1 MTANMDTPYADTE
14 LISLARQLIQIP
26 SENPPGD
33 TTAVASAVAKHL
45 DHPHIE
51 INRFEPQKGIVN
63 LVAIVRGAEAGPRV
77 VLNGHLDTFTAG
89 DPAGWSADPF
99 SGDLRD
105 GRLYG
110 RGAGDMKAGVAIL
123 VTVVRALAQQQGK
136 MKGELV
142 LTLVSDEETGGTWGT
157 RWLLANVPESRG
169 DYLLNADA
177 GHPRVVRYGEKG
189 VMWLKLTSR
198 GKACHGAHV
207 HLGVNAIELLT
218 AALNDLL
225 TLRDLPTRL
234 PAHVLEAM
242 KEAREVSEQEGGTGE
257 FENLR
262 DITVN
267 VGSFHSGQVPNIVP
281 AHAEATV
288 DIRFPSGF
296 SGEDMK
302 RLIAERLSRHPAIQ
316 WETVPGSETEPALT
330 SPDHRLVQCFL
341 KHAREKVAPEAVANM
356 RVGLTDARLFRHA
369 GMPAVVY
376 GPTAFN
382 MGGVDEHVLI
392 DQVKAVYQV
401 QLAVAKELLSLA

>member
-1 MTANMDTPYADTE
+1 MNVSSADTE
-14 LISLARQLIQIP
+14 LISIARRLIQIP

-33 TTAVASAVAKHL
+33 TTAVAHAVSSLL
-45 DHPHIE
+45 DTPDIE
-51 INRFEPQKGIVN
+51 IKRFEPQKGVVN
-63 LVAIVRGAEAGPRV
+63 LVAIIRGAEPGPRV

-89 DPAGWSADPF
+89 DPSEWSTDPF
-99 SGDLRD
+99 GGEIRD

-110 RGAGDMKAGVAIL
+110 RGSGDMKAGIAIL
-123 VTVVRALAQQQGK
+123 VTVARELARQRGK

-157 RWLLANVPESRG
+157 RWILANVPESRG

-189 VMWLKLTSR
+189 VMWLKLTSQ

-207 HLGVNAIELLT
+207 HLGVNAIELLS

-225 TLRDLPTRL
+225 TLRQLPTRL
-234 PAHVLEAM
+234 PSNVLEAM
-242 KEAREVSEQEGGTGE
+242 KKAREVSEQEGGVGE

-267 VGSFHSGQVPNIVP
+267 VGSFHAGHVPNIVP
-281 AHAEATV
+281 GHAEATV

-296 SGEDMK
+296 SGEEMK
-302 RLIAERLSRHPAIQ
+302 RLITERLAAHPAVQ
-316 WETVPGSETEPALT
+316 WEVIPGSETEPAHT

-341 KHAREKVAPEAVANM
+341 KYAREKVSPEAVANM

-392 DQVKAVYQV
+392 SQVEAVYQV
-401 QLAVAKELLSLA
+401 QLAVAKELLSLT

>member
-1 MTANMDTPYADTE
+1 MTTPVVETE
-14 LISLARQLIQIP
+14 LISIARRLIQIP

-33 TTAVASAVAKHL
+33 TTAVAEALTNLLNV
-45 DHPHIE
+45 PNVE
-51 INRFEPQKGIVN
+51 IKRFEPQKGVVN
-63 LVAIVRGAEAGPRV
+63 LVAIVRGAQAGPRV
-77 VLNGHLDTFTAG
+77 VLNGHLDTFAVG
-89 DPAGWSADPF
+89 DPAGWSTDPL
-99 SGDLRD
+99 GGEIRD

-110 RGAGDMKAGVAIL
+110 RGAGDMKSGIAIL
-123 VTVVRALAQQQGK
+123 VTVMRELAQQQSQ

-189 VMWLKLTSR
+189 VMWLKLTST

-207 HLGVNAIELLT
+207 HLGVNAIELLM
-218 AALNDLL
+218 AALHDLL
-225 TLRDLPTRL
+225 TLRELPTRL
-234 PAHVLEAM
+234 PGHVLKAM
-242 KEAREVSEQEGGTGE
+242 EEAREVSEQEGGVGE

-262 DITVN
+262 DITMN
-267 VGSFHSGQVPNIVP
+267 IGSFHSGQVPNIVP
-281 AHAEATV
+281 GHAEATV

-296 SGEDMK
+296 SGDEIK
-302 RLIAERLSRHPAIQ
+302 RLIEERLSKHLSVQ
-316 WETVPGSETEPALT
+316 WETIPGSETEPALT

-382 MGGVDEHVLI
+382 MGGVDEHVLV
-392 DQVKAVYQV
+392 DQVESVCQV
-401 QLAVAKELLSLA
+401 QLAVAKELLSIE

>member
-1 MTANMDTPYADTE
+1 MTTPVAETA
-14 LISLARQLIQIP
+14 LISIARRLIQIP

-33 TTAVASAVAKHL
+33 TTAVAEALTKLLNV
-45 DHPHIE
+45 PNVE
-51 INRFEPQKGIVN
+51 IKRFEPQKGVVN
-63 LVAIVRGAEAGPRV
+63 LVAIVRGAQTGPRV
-77 VLNGHLDTFTAG
+77 VLNGHLDTFAVG
-89 DPAGWSADPF
+89 DPAGWSTDPF
-99 SGDLRD
+99 GGEVRD

-110 RGAGDMKAGVAIL
+110 RGAGDMKSGIAIL
-123 VTVVRALAQQQGK
+123 VTVVRELAQKQSQ

-142 LTLVSDEETGGTWGT
+142 LTLVSDEETGGIWGT

-189 VMWLKLTSR
+189 VMWLKLTST

-207 HLGVNAIELLT
+207 HLGINAIELLM
-218 AALNDLL
+218 AALQDLL
-225 TLRDLPTRL
+225 TLRQLPTRL
-234 PAHVLEAM
+234 PDHVLKAM
-242 KEAREVSEQEGGTGE
+242 EEAREVSEQEGGVGE

-262 DITVN
+262 DITMN
-267 VGSFHSGQVPNIVP
+267 IGSLHSGHVPNIVP
-281 AHAEATV
+281 GHAEATV

-296 SGEDMK
+296 SGEEIK
-302 RLIAERLSRHPAIQ
+302 RLIAERLSTHPGVQ
-316 WETVPGSETEPALT
+316 WETIPGSETEPALT
-330 SPDHRLVQCFL
+330 SPDNRLVQCFL

-382 MGGVDEHVLI
+382 MGGVDEHVLVE
-392 DQVKAVYQV
+392 QVESVFQV
-401 QLAVAKELLSLA
+401 QLAVAKELLSIE

>member
-1 MTANMDTPYADTE
+1 MDTRHTDTG
-14 LISLARQLIQIP
+14 LISMARQFIRIP

-33 TTAVASAVAKHL
+33 TTAMADAVASLL
-45 DHPHIE
+45 DVPHIE
-51 INRFEPQKGIVN
+51 IKRFEPRKGVVN

-89 DPAGWSADPF
+89 DLSGWSTAPF
-99 SGDLRD
+99 GGDIRE

-110 RGAGDMKAGVAIL
+110 RGAGDMKAGVAVL
-123 VTVVRALAQQQGK
+123 VTVTRELARQQSR

-189 VMWLKLTSR
+189 VMWLKLTSH

-225 TLRDLPTRL
+225 TLRQLPTKL
-234 PAHVLEAM
+234 PAHVLKAM
-242 KEAREVSEQEGGTGE
+242 QDAREVSEREGGAGE

-267 VGSFHSGQVPNIVP
+267 VGSFHAGQVPNIVP
-281 AHAEATV
+281 DYAEAMI
-288 DIRFPSGF
+288 DIRFPPGF
-296 SGEDMK
+296 DGEEMK
-302 RLIAERLSRHPAIQ
+302 RLITERLSRHPAVR
-316 WETVPGSETEPALT
+316 WETISGSETEPALT

-341 KHAREKVAPEAVANM
+341 RHAREKVAPEAVANM

-382 MGGVDEHVLI
+382 MGGVDEYVLI
-392 DQVKAVYQV
+392 DQVEAVCQV
-401 QLAVAKELLSLA
+401 QLAVARELLSVT

>member
-1 MTANMDTPYADTE
+1 MNANAPESE
-14 LISLARQLIQIP
+14 LIALARQFIQIP

-33 TTAVASAVAKHL
+33 TTAMADAVTGLL
-45 DHPHIE
+45 DLPQIE
-51 INRFEPQKGIVN
+51 LTRFEPKKGVVN
-63 LVAIVRGAEAGPRV
+63 LVAVVRGAQPGPRV
-77 VLNGHLDTFTAG
+77 VLNGHLDTFTVGAR
-89 DPAGWSADPF
+89 AGWSTDPF
-99 SGDLRD
+99 GADIRD

-123 VTVVRALAQQQGK
+123 VSVMRDLAPLQATMQ
-136 MKGELV
+136 GELV

-157 RWLLANVPESRG
+157 RWLLANVPESHG

-189 VMWLKLTSR
+189 VMWLKVRSV

-207 HLGVNAIELLT
+207 HLGRNAIELLT
-218 AALNDLL
+218 SALADLL

-234 PAHVLEAM
+234 SDQVVQAM
-242 KEAREVSEQEGGTGE
+242 QEAREVSEQEGGAGE

-267 VGSFHSGQVPNIVP
+267 IGSFHSGEVPNIVP
-281 AHAEATV
+281 GAAEATV

-296 SGEDMK
+296 TAQDMK
-302 RLIAERLSRHPAIQ
+302 DLIQTRLAKHPAVQ
-316 WETVPGSETEPALT
+316 WEVIPGSETEPALT
-330 SPDHRLVQCFL
+330 PPDHRLVQCFL
-341 KHAREKVAPEAVANM
+341 KHAREKVAADAVANM

-382 MGGVDEHVLI
+382 MGGVDEHVLVA
-392 DQVKAVYQV
+392 QVESVYQV
-401 QLAVAKELLSLA
+401 QLAVAKELLSIA

>member
-1 MTANMDTPYADTE
+1 MTTPAAETE
-14 LISLARQLIQIP
+14 LISIARRLIRIP

-33 TTAVASAVAKHL
+33 TTAVAEALTNLLNV
-45 DHPHIE
+45 PNVE
-51 INRFEPQKGIVN
+51 IKRFEPQKGVVN
-63 LVAIVRGAEAGPRV
+63 LVAIVRGAQAGPRV
-77 VLNGHLDTFTAG
+77 VLNGHLDTFAVG
-89 DPAGWSADPF
+89 DPAGWSTDPL
-99 SGDLRD
+99 GGEIRD

-110 RGAGDMKAGVAIL
+110 RGAGDMKSGIAIL
-123 VTVVRALAQQQGK
+123 VTVVRELAQKQSQ
-136 MKGELV
+136 MQGELV

-189 VMWLKLTSR
+189 VMWLKLTST

-207 HLGVNAIELLT
+207 HLGINAIELLM
-218 AALNDLL
+218 AALHDLL
-225 TLRDLPTRL
+225 TLRQLPTRL
-234 PAHVLEAM
+234 PEQVLKAM
-242 KEAREVSEQEGGTGE
+242 EEAREVSEQEGGAGE

-262 DITVN
+262 NITVN
-267 VGSFHSGQVPNIVP
+267 VGTFHSGHVANIVP
-281 AHAEATV
+281 GHAEACV

-296 SGEDMK
+296 SGEEIK
-302 RLIAERLSRHPAIQ
+302 RLIAERLSSHPGVQ
-316 WETVPGSETEPALT
+316 WETIPGSETEPALT

-341 KHAREKVAPEAVANM
+341 KHAREKVAQDAVANM

-382 MGGVDEHVLI
+382 MGGVDEYVLV
-392 DQVKAVYQV
+392 DQVESVCQV
-401 QLAVAKELLSLA
+401 QLAVAKELLSIE